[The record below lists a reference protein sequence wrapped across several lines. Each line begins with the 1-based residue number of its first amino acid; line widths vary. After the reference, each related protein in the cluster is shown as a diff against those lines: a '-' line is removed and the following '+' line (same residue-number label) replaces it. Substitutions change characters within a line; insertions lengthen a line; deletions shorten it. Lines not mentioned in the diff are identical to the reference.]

1 MPYPVDEA
9 NFAYGSLLSPAAA
22 SGTGSVTAVTGV
34 SPIAS
39 SGGDTPAISYNGGT
53 LALAAGATLTFKAGS
68 NARVGTGT
76 LVLGTLAVANTSVT
90 ANSLIFLTCT
100 GGGTIARIGII
111 YVSSVTPGTGF
122 TVTSRNF
129 SDNNSFNYLIV
140 ETD

>member
-1 MPYPVDEA
+1 MIP
-9 NFAYGSLLSPAAA
+9 GSLLSPAAA

-68 NARVGTGT
+68 NARVGSGT
-76 LVLGTLAVANTSVT
+76 LSLGTCVVANASVT
-90 ANSLIFLTCT
+90 ANSLIFLTAT
-100 GGGTIARIGII
+100 SPGTTPHAL
-111 YVSSVTPGTGF
+111 YLASVTPGTGF
-122 TVTSRNF
+122 TVTSRNGL
-129 SDNNSFNYLIV
+129 DNNSFNYLIV

>member
-1 MPYPVDEA
+1 MIP
-9 NFAYGSLLSPAAA
+9 GSLLSPAAA

-68 NARVGTGT
+68 NARVGSGT
-76 LVLGTLAVANTSVT
+76 LSLGTCVVANTSVT
-90 ANSLIFLTCT
+90 ASSMIFLTCT
-100 GGGTIARIGII
+100 GGGVLAHIGII
-111 YVSSVTPGTGF
+111 YVSSATPGTGF
-122 TVTSRNF
+122 TVTSRNGL
-129 SDNNSFNYLIV
+129 DNNSFNYLIV

>member
-1 MPYPVDEA
+1 MIP
-9 NFAYGSLLSPAAA
+9 GSLLSPAAA

-76 LVLGTLAVANTSVT
+76 FSLGTCVVANTSVT
-90 ANSLIFLTCT
+90 ASSMIFLTST
-100 GGGTIARIGII
+100 GGGTFAKTGIM
-111 YVSSVTPGTGF
+111 YVFSVTPGTGF

>member
-1 MPYPVDEA
+1 MIP
-9 NFAYGSLLSPAAA
+9 GSLLSPAAA

-90 ANSLIFLTCT
+90 ANSLIFLTAT
-100 GGGTIARIGII
+100 SGGTPHAL
-111 YVSSVTPGTGF
+111 YLASVTPGTGF
-122 TVTSRNF
+122 TVTSSNL
-129 SDNNSFNYLIV
+129 SDNNHFNYLIV

>member
-1 MPYPVDEA
+1 MIP
-9 NFAYGSLLSPAAA
+9 GSLLSPAAA
-22 SGTGSVTAVTGV
+22 PGTGSVTAVTGV

-76 LVLGTLAVANTSVT
+76 LSLGTCVVANTSVT
-90 ANSLIFLTCT
+90 ASSMIFLTCT
-100 GGGTIARIGII
+100 GGGTFANTGII
-111 YVSSVTPGTGF
+111 YVLSVTPGTRF
-122 TVTSRNF
+122 AVKSSNTT
-129 SDNNSFNYLIV
+129 DNNSFNYLIV

>member
-1 MPYPVDEA
+1 MIP
-9 NFAYGSLLSPAAA
+9 GSLLSPAAA

-76 LVLGTLAVANTSVT
+76 LSLGTCVVANTSVT
-90 ANSLIFLTCT
+90 ASSMIFLTST
-100 GGGTIARIGII
+100 GGGTFAKTGIM
-111 YVSSVTPGTGF
+111 YVFSVTPGTGF
-122 TVTSRNF
+122 TVKSSNTT
-129 SDNNSFNYLIV
+129 DNNSFNYLIV

>member
-1 MPYPVDEA
+1 MIP
-9 NFAYGSLLSPAAA
+9 GSLLSPPAA

-39 SGGDTPAISYNGGT
+39 SGGDTPVISYNGGT

-76 LVLGTLAVANTSVT
+76 LSLGTCVVANTSVT
-90 ANSLIFLTCT
+90 ASSMIFITCT
-100 GGGTIARIGII
+100 GGGTIANMAII